1 MPIQRHERQYAD
13 SISIVFSALVRA
25 LAKRR
30 WGVALPGSDAV
41 PVPKV
46 GCRYVNQRNGVLR
59 RGRVIECLRPVGLT
73 LYETLL
79 DVPCRVRLQL
89 VWRLEPVAEGSSVR
103 LLVRYR
109 LNGAAALRSR
119 HWARQIDAHC
129 TRMLASVQSRL
140 NARQRSQ
147 GAAAGVNG
155 HNRGS
160 SSIVTA
166 KISAVSGKPIFR

>member
-1 MPIQRHERQYAD
+1 MPIQRHERQYAEP
-13 SISIVFSALVRA
+13 ISVVFSALART

-30 WGVALPGSDAV
+30 WGVALPGGDAV

-46 GCRYVNQRNGVLR
+46 GCRYVSQRGGVLR

-79 DVPCRVRLQL
+79 DAPCRVRLEL
-89 VWRLEPVAEGSSVR
+89 LWRLEPVAQGSSVR

-109 LNGAAALRSR
+109 LNGAASLRSR
-119 HWARQIDAHC
+119 HWARQIEAHC
-129 TRMLASVQSRL
+129 GRMLAGVQSAL
-140 NARQRSQ
+140 EGGQRDQ

-160 SSIVTA
+160 NSIVIA
-166 KISAVSGKPIFR
+166 KISAVSGKPIFK